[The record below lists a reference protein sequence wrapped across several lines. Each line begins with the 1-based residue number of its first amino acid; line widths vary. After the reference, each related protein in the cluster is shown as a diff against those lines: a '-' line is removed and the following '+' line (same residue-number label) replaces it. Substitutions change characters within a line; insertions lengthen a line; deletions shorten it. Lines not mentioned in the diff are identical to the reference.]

1 MAHWLRFIADG
12 TEHIGTVEQD
22 TVTVWAGSLFDSP
35 TPTARQLP
43 LTAVRVLTP
52 CRPAK
57 LIGLWNNFHERA
69 ALEGLQ
75 PPQHPPY
82 FIKGANCYTAAG
94 DPIRRPA
101 GYAGLIVF
109 EAELGIV
116 IGRPATAVSV
126 ADAPAFI
133 FGYTCVND
141 VTARDL
147 MRIDPA
153 FVHWTR
159 AKSFDS
165 FGPFGPVIA
174 TGLDPAGLR
183 VRATVNGEA
192 RQDYPV
198 SDMFFSPAEIVS
210 RLSHDMTLE
219 AGDVIA
225 CGTSVG
231 AGPLQAGDVIEV
243 AIDGIGRLVNPFDPA
258 TRCPG

>member
-1 MAHWLRFIADG
+1 MAFWLRFEAAGAERFGTLDG
-12 TEHIGTVEQD
+12 D
-22 TVTVWAGSLFDSP
+22 TITVWRGDMFDQP
-35 TPTARQLP
+35 QPTAQRVP
-43 LTAVRVLTP
+43 LAGVRLLTP
-52 CRPAK
+52 CKPGK
-57 LIGLWNNFHERA
+57 MLGLWNNFHERA
-69 ALEGLQ
+69 AKEGLQ
-75 PPQHPPY
+75 RPVHPLY
-82 FIKGANCYTAAG
+82 FLKAGTCFAAHG
-94 DPIRRPA
+94 EPIRRPA
-101 GYAGLIVF
+101 GYTGTVVF

-116 IGRPATAVSV
+116 IGRRVSAIDPAA
-126 ADAPAFI
+126 APAAI

-147 MRIDPA
+147 MRLDPA

-183 VRATVNGEA
+183 VRAMISGKK

-210 RLSHDMTLE
+210 CISHDMTLE
-219 AGDVIA
+219 PGDVIA

-231 AGPLQAGDVIEV
+231 AGELREGDTVEV
-243 AIDGIGRLVNPFDPA
+243 AIDGVGRLVNRFA
-258 TRCPG
+258 